1 MGRSVDV
8 YPTNVMSPWIRGG
21 KPAVKYVSQIDANK
35 PRAESRRAD
44 ADGQR
49 ARENVG
55 GREGGKQRL
64 MPREGEKEGGGGEG
78 RKKRDA
84 NVMRGRPVS
93 CCSSDQANGAASKNT
108 NLQIVNTQPQLFN
121 KCNEARLCLPLLRY
135 QLENS
140 VKRKTFCE
148 HRIIGML

>member
-44 ADGQR
+44 AGGQR

-55 GREGGKQRL
+55 GREA
-64 MPREGEKEGGGGEG
+64 EIDAEG
-78 RKKRDA
+78 RERRREEEERGA
-84 NVMRGRPVS
+84 RREMR
-93 CCSSDQANGAASKNT
+93 
-108 NLQIVNTQPQLFN
+108 
-121 KCNEARLCLPLLRY
+121 
-135 QLENS
+135 
-140 VKRKTFCE
+140 
-148 HRIIGML
+148 M